1 MPGPRLRLTTSLN
14 PIRRLKHRKVLLD
27 SLLVSLG
34 ELERSMEDPE
44 KLNKLRA
51 EEELVAA
58 IKKEV
63 GEIVEASKREQEMAE
78 AG

>member
-1 MPGPRLRLTTSLN
+1 M
-14 PIRRLKHRKVLLD
+14 KHRKVLLD

>member
-1 MPGPRLRLTTSLN
+1 
-14 PIRRLKHRKVLLD
+14 
-27 SLLVSLG
+27 
-34 ELERSMEDPE
+34 MEDPE

-51 EEELVAA
+51 EEGLVAA

-63 GEIVEASKREQEMAE
+63 GEIVEATKREQEMAE